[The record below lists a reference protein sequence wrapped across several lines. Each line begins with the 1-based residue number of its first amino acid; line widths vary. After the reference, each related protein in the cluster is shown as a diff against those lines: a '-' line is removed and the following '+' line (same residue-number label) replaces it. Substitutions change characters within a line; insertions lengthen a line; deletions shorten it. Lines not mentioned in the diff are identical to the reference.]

1 MQDMLRIAARLVGC
15 ARDRMYRLAGRVGRL
30 ASAEH
35 LAPTSISSVERM
47 AETTGASAANE
58 RSGAATTT
66 TSITCRHVLR
76 HRPNGARAPPGT

>member
-47 AETTGASAANE
+47 AETTGASAADE
-58 RSGAATTT
+58 RSGAATTI
-66 TSITCRHVLR
+66 SITCRHVLK
-76 HRPNGARAPPGT
+76 HRPNGARPPPGT